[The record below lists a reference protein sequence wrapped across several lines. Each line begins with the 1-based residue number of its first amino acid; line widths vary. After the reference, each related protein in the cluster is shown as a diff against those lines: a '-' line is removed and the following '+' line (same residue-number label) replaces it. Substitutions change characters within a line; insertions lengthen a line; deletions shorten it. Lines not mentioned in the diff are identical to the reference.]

1 MTDPAEVRRLEAVR
15 NLGLLDKPLGDR
27 YERIEHRARRY
38 ALGR

>member
-15 NLGLLDKPLGDR
+15 NHGLLDTPPGERFD
-27 YERIEHRARRY
+27 RIEHRARRY